1 MASDGATSART
12 TRHVSNMSDCCRR
25 PASIRATD
33 GTRAAPLPLVIVSG
47 DFFNKEIRRGNEMDP
62 AKPGDDTCSNAI
74 TWQVVGRALER

>member
-1 MASDGATSART
+1 MAPES
-12 TRHVSNMSDCCRR
+12 
-25 PASIRATD
+25 
-33 GTRAAPLPLVIVSG
+33 APLPLVIVSG